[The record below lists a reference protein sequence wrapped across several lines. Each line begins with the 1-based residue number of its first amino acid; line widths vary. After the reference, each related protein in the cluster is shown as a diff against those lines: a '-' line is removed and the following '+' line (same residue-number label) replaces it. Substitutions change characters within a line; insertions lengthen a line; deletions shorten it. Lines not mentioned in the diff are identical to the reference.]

1 MAESALTSTFTYRTG
16 RPPLLGR
23 HAICLM
29 RSVAHSWC
37 GVQMVASRP
46 SAHPLLRRALRLG
59 LSSMEIYPAKGP
71 LAGLFGKR
79 TRNVTFDPNPGN
91 QDALD
96 SNLGCASERG

>member
-1 MAESALTSTFTYRTG
+1 
-16 RPPLLGR
+16 
-23 HAICLM
+23 
-29 RSVAHSWC
+29 
-37 GVQMVASRP
+37 
-46 SAHPLLRRALRLG
+46 
-59 LSSMEIYPAKGP
+59 MEIYPAKGP